1 MSCCNY
7 YLTEDEA
14 IDIQLGTNKAMT
26 TEDKINAEIEAVRKL
41 LIEKNRAYGDSALH
55 PINIFSKG
63 NATDSLCARIDDKL
77 SRIAQKGINDATEDT
92 VQDLIGYLVL
102 LRISIPKE
110 ESSEPW
116 TSNET
121 STY

>member
-14 IDIQLGTNKAMT
+14 IDIQLGTNKTMT
-26 TEDKINAEIEAVRKL
+26 TEERIIDVSNKVRDL

-102 LRISIPKE
+102 LKISISKE

-116 TSNET
+116 TSNAT